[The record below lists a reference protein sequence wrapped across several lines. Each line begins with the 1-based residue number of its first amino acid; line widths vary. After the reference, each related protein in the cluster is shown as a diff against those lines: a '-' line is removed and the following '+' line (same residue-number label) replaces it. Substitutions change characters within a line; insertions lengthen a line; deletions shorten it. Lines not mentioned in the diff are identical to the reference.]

1 MSHIEK
7 PEEGGAAKGPTSAP
21 PPASDWKAAHTG
33 SSAHIDDDT
42 TSYTDILETRASSM
56 ALPAATERVSFKRY
70 ETAGYLDHGTFDQA
84 TIDTPLADDNRGM
97 RLLMKMGWKKDTPL
111 GRAGGNGLV
120 VPLQLV
126 DAGLGGEGLGKGR
139 EYDTTAEEATR
150 SRRLLDVEVKETV
163 AIKEERALKAAKEE
177 ALKQE
182 LKAVV
187 REFYCDICGKQYAGV
202 SDFAVHLSGYEHGH
216 TKRLKEAKEANR
228 ARTAAKAGN
237 QAKQDQARSLKQ
249 MQRRMAAAGVKTG
262 NAAAKASVPVPHPAP
277 PSNTVSPLNPSLST
291 LSFQAA
297 PPPEPSALPPP
308 PPPPPQPQ
316 PASAYSP
323 SHPPVSSLP
332 PPSLPPPPPH
342 ESAYSRPSPSQ
353 HPPYPHGGP
362 APHLPPSHLH
372 HHQRHPNLPSGHAAQ
387 TAGNYYNTH
396 SHHSSPAPPP
406 PLPPPPLPPSSALP
420 SFSAT
425 ASSPPASALSSSPHL
440 LSSAPTN
447 PSLSSELPPTG
458 SRAPMTLSMSF
469 ASKAK
474 KRIGR

>member
-7 PEEGGAAKGPTSAP
+7 PEEGGAAKGPTSAL

-97 RLLMKMGWKKDTPL
+97 KLLMKMGWKKDTPL

-237 QAKQDQARSLKQ
+237 QAKQDQARHLKQ

-262 NAAAKASVPVPHPAP
+262 NAATKAAVPVPHPAP

-291 LSFQAA
+291 LSFHAA
-297 PPPEPSALPPP
+297 PPPQPSALPPP
-308 PPPPPQPQ
+308 PPPPPQPL
-316 PASAYSP
+316 PGSAYSP
-323 SHPPVSSLP
+323 SHPVSSLP
-332 PPSLPPPPPH
+332 LPPLPPPP

-372 HHQRHPNLPSGHAAQ
+372 HHQHHPSLPSGHAAQ
-387 TAGNYYNTH
+387 TAGNYCHTH

-406 PLPPPPLPPSSALP
+406 PPPPPPPPLPPSSALP

-425 ASSPPASALSSSPHL
+425 ASFPPASALSSSPHT

-447 PSLSSELPPTG
+447 PSLSTELPPTG